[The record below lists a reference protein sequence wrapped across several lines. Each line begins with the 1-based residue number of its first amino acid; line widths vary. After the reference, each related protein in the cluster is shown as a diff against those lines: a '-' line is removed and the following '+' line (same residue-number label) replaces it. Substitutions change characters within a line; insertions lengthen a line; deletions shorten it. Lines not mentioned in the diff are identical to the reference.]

1 MIKIRNNETQYIM
14 KNITEKILES
24 TSKKLD
30 TLVNVKKDSFNS
42 DVYKV
47 LSDLAF
53 LYEDAKITI
62 TEDDWNDALAWF
74 NDKFFVEPDID

>member
-1 MIKIRNNETQYIM
+1 M

-53 LYEDAKITI
+53 LYEDAKINI

-74 NDKFFVEPDID
+74 NDKFFVEPDND

>member
-1 MIKIRNNETQYIM
+1 M